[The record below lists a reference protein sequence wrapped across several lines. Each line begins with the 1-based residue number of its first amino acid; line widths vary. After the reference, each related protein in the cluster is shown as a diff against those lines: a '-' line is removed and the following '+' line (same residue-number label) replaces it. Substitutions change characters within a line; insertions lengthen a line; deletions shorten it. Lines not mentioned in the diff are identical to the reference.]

1 MNQYADQLMPFPVE
15 DDRQNLQG
23 QEKDLVEAPIT
34 NAFTVDVED
43 YFQVTAFE
51 RDIRR
56 DDWDNFPSRVV
67 PNTQRLLELLAAQD
81 VRGTFFVLGW
91 VASRYPDL
99 IQDIHAAGHEIA
111 SHSYWHRL
119 VYQQTPDEF
128 REDLRASKQI
138 LEDLIGQPV
147 TMYRAPS
154 FSITRRSLWAL
165 EILVE
170 EGFTVDSSIFP
181 IRHDRYGIHDAKT
194 SLHQID
200 TPSGPLWEF
209 PPSVVRMGRLNLP
222 VSGGG
227 YFRLYPFAL
236 SASCLRRIN
245 QSHRAPFM
253 FYVHPWEIDP
263 RQPRLRVGSFS
274 SRARHYVGLTRTHS
288 RLDALLSAF
297 PFGTMREVIDKA

>member
-1 MNQYADQLMPFPVE
+1 MNNEPIPVE
-15 DDRQNLQG
+15 VDCHSRI
-23 QEKDLVEAPIT
+23 A

-51 RDIRR
+51 RHISRER
-56 DDWDNFPSRVV
+56 WHEIECRVV
-67 PNTQRLLELLAAQD
+67 GNTRRLLELLDQRN
-81 VRGTFFVLGW
+81 VKGTFFVLGW
-91 VASRYPDL
+91 VAEHYPDL
-99 IQDIHAAGHEIA
+99 IREIHSHGHEIG

-119 VYQQTPDEF
+119 VYELTPDLF
-128 REDLRASKQI
+128 RQDLRASKQV

-147 TMYRAPS
+147 TSYRAPS

-181 IRHDRYGIHDAKT
+181 IRHDRYGIHD
-194 SLHQID
+194 SRPWLHRIE
-200 TPSGPLWEF
+200 TPSGPIWEF
-209 PPSVVRMGRLNLP
+209 PPSVVRVGRINLP

-227 YFRLYPFAL
+227 YFRLYPYAL
-236 SASCLRRIN
+236 TAGCLRRIN
-245 QSHRAPFM
+245 RHHGAPFM

-263 RQPRLRVGSFS
+263 RQPRLRVGSYA

-288 RLDALLSAF
+288 RLDALLKTF
-297 PFGTMREVIDKA
+297 PFGTMREAVLSS